1 MLRIYVGF
9 ELDSQICEFAIVYMP
24 CSRLKDVKGVNFRWI
39 SKPVAGPTIV
49 QQFRNAG
56 GDTAQPIYIYMCLF
70 VYLFI
75 YLFSYLFIYLFVYF
89 YTDMH
94 THTHIL

>member
-39 SKPVAGPTIV
+39 SIPVAGPTIV

-56 GDTAQPIYIYMCLF
+56 GDTAQPIYIYVSVC
-70 VYLFI
+70 LFI
-75 YLFSYLFIYLFVYF
+75 YLLI
-89 YTDMH
+89 
-94 THTHIL
+94 